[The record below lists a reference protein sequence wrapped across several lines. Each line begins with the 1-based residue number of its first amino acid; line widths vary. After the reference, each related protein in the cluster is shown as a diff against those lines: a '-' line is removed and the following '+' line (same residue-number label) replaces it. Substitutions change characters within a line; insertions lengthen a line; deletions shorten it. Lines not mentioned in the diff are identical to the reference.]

1 VAVDVWTMLLNMLV
15 KNVGGQGCP
24 RALALMDE
32 SMRIVGGL
40 RNEGNW
46 WLDLVG
52 DYFVLLIRM
61 MFVGLEGEAEM
72 VAEVVLALES
82 LAGHEFEDP
91 FEQACQFPQVD
102 RTRDIYIQSAL
113 FKGELRRLI

>member
-1 VAVDVWTMLLNMLV
+1 MLV
-15 KNVGGQGCP
+15 KKVGGRGEGCP
-24 RALALMDE
+24 RVLVLMNE
-32 SMRIVGGL
+32 SMTRIVGEQ

-52 DYFVLLIRM
+52 DYCVLLTRM
-61 MFVGLEGEAEM
+61 MFVGLEGEVEM

-91 FEQACQFPQVD
+91 SERAYQSPQVD
-102 RTRDIYIQSAL
+102 RTKDIYTLSAH